1 MRVTYTP
8 RHSGIRLTLPDQSPA
23 RVGIFD
29 EKGEKLL
36 KAVNYVAPMMI
47 DLTDLPRGKYVMAV
61 IYGPASATR
70 EIEL

>member
-1 MRVTYTP
+1 
-8 RHSGIRLTLPDQSPA
+8 
-23 RVGIFD
+23 
-29 EKGEKLL
+29 
-36 KAVNYVAPMMI
+36 MMI